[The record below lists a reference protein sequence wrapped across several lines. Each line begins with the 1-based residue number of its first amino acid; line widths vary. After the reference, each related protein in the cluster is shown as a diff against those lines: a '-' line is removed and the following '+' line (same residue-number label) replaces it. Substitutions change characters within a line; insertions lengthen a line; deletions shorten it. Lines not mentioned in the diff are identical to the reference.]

1 MALTVNTNIASL
13 IAQKNLNNTNNILTK
28 SVERLS
34 TGLRINRAADDAAG
48 LALSTTLKAQIRSI
62 NQASRNANDAVSL
75 LQTAESGLSQMSNI
89 TLRMRE
95 LAEQA
100 ANEVLGDTERGYLND
115 EYLALKSEINR
126 ISDVTEFAGKK
137 LLDGTIS
144 GSGVNFQ
151 VGFQNTANDRLNVA
165 MGDTD
170 AEALGLNTAGAADI
184 ATADSAQSALS
195 VIDASAI
202 SVLSNRR
209 GDIGAVQ
216 NRLEYTISNL
226 AAAAENFSAANSRI
240 EDADF
245 AAETAIYVKN
255 QILVQ
260 AGTAVLAQ
268 ANILP
273 QAALTLLQ

>member
-13 IAQKNLNNTNNILTK
+13 IAQKNLNRTNNTLTR
-28 SVERLS
+28 SIERLS

-62 NQASRNANDAVSL
+62 NQAARNANDAVSL
-75 LQTAESGLSQMSNI
+75 LQTAESGLGEMSNI

-115 EYLALKSEINR
+115 EYLALKSEIDR

-144 GSGVNFQ
+144 NTGVNFQ
-151 VGFQNTANDRLNVA
+151 IGFQNSANDRLNVA
-165 MGDTD
+165 MDNTD
-170 AEALGLNTAGAADI
+170 AQALGLNTPG
-184 ATADSAQSALS
+184 ADSISTAALAQSVLS

-202 SVLSNRR
+202 TVLSDRR
-209 GDIGAVQ
+209 GSIGAVQ

-226 AAAAENFSAANSRI
+226 QAAAENFSAANSRI

-245 AAETAIYVKN
+245 AWETAVYTKN

-268 ANILP
+268 ANLLP
-273 QAALTLLQ
+273 QAALTLLR